1 MSDCITSFGLPDKES
16 TKELVADNVQIM
28 VIAFMPRACL
38 INVEIISSIHTSFKY
53 GLLLYRICVALFLG
67 QYV

>member
-1 MSDCITSFGLPDKES
+1 MSDCITSFGLPDEES

-38 INVEIISSIHTSFKY
+38 INVEIISPIHTSFK
-53 GLLLYRICVALFLG
+53 
-67 QYV
+67 